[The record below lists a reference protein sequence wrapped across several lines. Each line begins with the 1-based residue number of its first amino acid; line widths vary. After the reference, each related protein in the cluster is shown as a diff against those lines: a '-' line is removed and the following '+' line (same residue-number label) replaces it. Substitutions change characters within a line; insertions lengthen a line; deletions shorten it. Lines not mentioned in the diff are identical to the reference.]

1 MKRKMHRHQTE
12 TMHVGTF
19 DFMSLSNSP
28 VSDKQHK
35 DAHNAHMPIRL
46 QTQDIGQLV
55 HQLQSSEV
63 YQSHSLT
70 CQLVDE
76 QLKVCECSQT
86 SKLGW
91 DAT

>member
-1 MKRKMHRHQTE
+1 
-12 TMHVGTF
+12 MHVGTF
-19 DFMSLSNSP
+19 DFMSLSKSP
-28 VSDKQHK
+28 VSDNNTTMH
-35 DAHNAHMPIRL
+35 AMHTCRL